1 MQTPARGGY
10 ARGTKPARPGDL
22 TAKLFNANQQR
33 TEAEKRAK
41 ETPVDLEAVRRAA
54 WRDGFDAG
62 HEAGFIAGWDA
73 LASYLVGEGILMPD
87 EADEDQGD
95 EADHEADEN

>member
-22 TAKLFNANQQR
+22 TAKRYNTDVQR
-33 TEAEKRAK
+33 AEAERRAR
-41 ETPVDLEAVRRAA
+41 ENPVDLEAVRRAT
-54 WRDGFDAG
+54 WRSGFDAG

-73 LASYLVGEGILMPD
+73 LAKYLVEEGILMPD
-87 EADEDQGD
+87 EDQGD
-95 EADHEADEN
+95 QADNAQRDENAS